1 MKVYHSFSELI
12 ECQSP
17 IHWAAGFFDGVHLGH
32 QRVILSAHTP
42 GALRGVLTFIPH
54 PLAVVKPQLAPL
66 LLTPHTDQKH
76 RYLQELGIDVLLELP
91 FTKELAA
98 MSAKDFL
105 DTLCKASR
113 VAGISVGDNWHFG
126 KGGSGN
132 ADFLRVEAAQ
142 RGFRAC
148 INDMLVQDR
157 ETVCSSA
164 IRAHLKAGNARK
176 ATAMLGRPFSVFG
189 PVEHGQKLARQLGFP
204 TANIALP
211 ASAALPRPGVY
222 AVSTIIGSATYRGI
236 ANLGFRPTIDEKI
249 KIPRL
254 ETHLINYSGPDFYGE
269 KIEVFLHDFI
279 RDEQKFES
287 VQELKNQIKTD
298 IASLPN
304 GY

>member
-1 MKVYHSFSELI
+1 MKVYHNFSELI

-32 QRVILSAHTP
+32 QRVILSADTP

-54 PLAVVKPQLAPL
+54 PLAVVKPQFAPL

-76 RYLQELGIDVLLELP
+76 RYLQELGVDVLLELP

-105 DTLCKASR
+105 DTLCKVSR

-132 ADFLRVEAAQ
+132 ADFLRVEAAR

-164 IRAHLKAGNARK
+164 IRAHLKVGNARK